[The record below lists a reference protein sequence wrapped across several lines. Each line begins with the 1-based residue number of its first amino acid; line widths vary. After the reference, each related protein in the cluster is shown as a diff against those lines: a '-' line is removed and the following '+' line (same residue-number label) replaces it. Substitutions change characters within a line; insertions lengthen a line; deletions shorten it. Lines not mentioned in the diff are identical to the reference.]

1 MTLYKVSL
9 LNIMS
14 GQQAQGV
21 TFSGTVGQ
29 GNAPPTTE
37 YNRSRGPATRGG
49 RGSPNFQGY
58 FRPPGTQRGNSN
70 VAQLTAQ
77 MGALTLGQ
85 GQGRRKSR
93 KGKKSRKSRKASRK
107 N

>member
-1 MTLYKVSL
+1 
-9 LNIMS
+9 MS

-49 RGSPNFQGY
+49 RGSPNFQGF
-58 FRPPGTQRGNSN
+58 FRPPGTVRGNSN
-70 VAQLTAQ
+70 VALLTGQ
-77 MGALTLGQ
+77 MGALTL

-93 KGKKSRKSRKASRK
+93 KGKKSRKSKKGSRK
-107 N
+107 H

>member
-1 MTLYKVSL
+1 
-9 LNIMS
+9 MS
-14 GQQAQGV
+14 AQQGQAQGQGKV
-21 TFSGTVGQ
+21 KFSEAVGE
-29 GNAPPTTE
+29 GNAPPTTG
-37 YNRSRGPATRGG
+37 YNRSRGAAAPVGQ
-49 RGSPNFQGY
+49 GSPNFQGW

-93 KGKKSRKSRKASRK
+93 KGKKSRKSRKSRKASRK

>member
-1 MTLYKVSL
+1 
-9 LNIMS
+9 MS

-21 TFSGTVGQ
+21 RFSGTVGQ

-37 YNRSRGPATRGG
+37 YNRTRGPATRGG
-49 RGSPNFQGY
+49 RGSPNFQGF

-70 VAQLTAQ
+70 VALLTGQ

-85 GQGRRKSR
+85 GQGHRKSR
-93 KGKKSRKSRKASRK
+93 KAKKSRKSKRSSRK
-107 N
+107 H

>member
-1 MTLYKVSL
+1 
-9 LNIMS
+9 MS
-14 GQQAQGV
+14 GQQKGV
-21 TFSGTVGQ
+21 QFSQAVGVGT
-29 GNAPPTTE
+29 APPTTE
-37 YNRSRGPATRGG
+37 YNRTRGAAAPV
-49 RGSPNFQGY
+49 RQGSPNFQGY

-85 GQGRRKSR
+85 GQGHRKSR

>member
-1 MTLYKVSL
+1 
-9 LNIMS
+9 MS
-14 GQQAQGV
+14 GQQKGV
-21 TFSGTVGQ
+21 QFSEAVGV

-37 YNRSRGPATRGG
+37 YNRSRGAAARV
-49 RGSPNFQGY
+49 RQGSPNFQGY

-70 VAQLTAQ
+70 VALLTGQ
-77 MGALTLGQ
+77 MGALSLGQGQ

-93 KGKKSRKSRKASRK
+93 KGKKSRKSKKGSRK

>member
-1 MTLYKVSL
+1 
-9 LNIMS
+9 MS
-14 GQQAQGV
+14 AQQGQAQGQAQGQGKV
-21 TFSGTVGQ
+21 KFSEAVGE

-37 YNRSRGPATRGG
+37 YNRTRGAAAPVG
-49 RGSPNFQGY
+49 QGSPNFQGW

-70 VAQLTAQ
+70 VAQLTGQ

-85 GQGRRKSR
+85 GKRKSR
-93 KGKKSRKSRKASRK
+93 KGKKSRKSRKSRKASRK